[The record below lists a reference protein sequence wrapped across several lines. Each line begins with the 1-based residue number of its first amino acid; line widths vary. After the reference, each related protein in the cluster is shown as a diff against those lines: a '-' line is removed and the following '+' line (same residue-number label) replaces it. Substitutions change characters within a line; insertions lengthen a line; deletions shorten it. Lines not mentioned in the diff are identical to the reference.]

1 MAHNKKILLLGSVA
15 AGLALIY
22 GLTLFFDPARINARN
37 DAFTWLPAG
46 ARDEADRIT
55 ISRGTQELELVLQ
68 NGKWFA
74 LLEGVEVPV
83 KQGRVDD
90 LFRILGT
97 RGAFPR
103 RGSSAASHGEL
114 GLGNDAVRL
123 VIRGGIGVPL
133 LDLLVGKDDPSG
145 QEVFLRKNGENDFRS
160 GDRLISSYVN
170 GERSAWYD
178 LKLFEDKSTDLVQR
192 VQVNFAGSQGP
203 VNYGIIRGGENWTF
217 EGDALSLNKEK
228 VEAWIQGI
236 LEAQGEDF
244 TNSFD
249 TQNPGRIV
257 LELGDGS
264 VLSVQIGEAGEDG
277 RSPALVNG
285 KPYVFMLPQWTAS
298 RLQRERSYFLE

>member
-1 MAHNKKILLLGSVA
+1 MAYNKKILLLGSIA

-37 DAFTWLPAG
+37 AAFTWLPAG

-55 ISRGTQELELVLQ
+55 ITRGTQELELVLQ

-74 LLEGVEVPV
+74 LLDDMAVPV

-103 RGSSAASHGEL
+103 RGSSAVSHTEL
-114 GLGNDAVRL
+114 GLGDDAARL
-123 VIRGGIGVPL
+123 VIRGGAGLPL
-133 LDLLVGKDDPSG
+133 LDLLVGKDDSSG
-145 QEVFLRKNGENDFRS
+145 KEVFLRKNGENDFRS

-170 GERSAWYD
+170 GEKSAWYD
-178 LKLFEDKSTDLVQR
+178 LKLFEDTSIDLVQR
-192 VQVNFAGSQGP
+192 VQVNFAGSEGP
-203 VNYGIIRGGENWTF
+203 VNYGIIRSGENWTF

-228 VEAWIQGI
+228 VGTWIQGI

-244 TNSFD
+244 TSSVDIQNS
-249 TQNPGRIV
+249 GRIT

-264 VLSVQIGEAGEDG
+264 VLSVQTGEAGEDG
-277 RSPALVNG
+277 KTPALVSG
-285 KPYVFMLPQWTAS
+285 KPYVFMLPQWTVS